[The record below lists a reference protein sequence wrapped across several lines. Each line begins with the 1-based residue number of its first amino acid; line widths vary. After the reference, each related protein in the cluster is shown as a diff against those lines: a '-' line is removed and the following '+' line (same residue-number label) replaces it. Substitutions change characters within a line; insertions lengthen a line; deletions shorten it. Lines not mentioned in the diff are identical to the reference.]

1 MQCFR
6 DSGQSSKFHRA
17 GIAKMRARMKH
28 AAKEKVGTCSTNTE
42 AYISEAT
49 EVILATRWSSSG
61 RRPCYLKVR
70 RANRVE
76 AHDDGGGSDCGI
88 GIGVVELVLVVLVVV
103 VLAMVIVAGGGG
115 GGLLCYF

>member
-1 MQCFR
+1 
-6 DSGQSSKFHRA
+6 
-17 GIAKMRARMKH
+17 MKH
-28 AAKEKVGTCSTNTE
+28 TAKEKVGTCSTNTE

-88 GIGVVELVLVVLVVV
+88 GIGVVVLVLVVLVVVVV
-103 VLAMVIVAGGGG
+103 VLAMVIVAGRGGG
-115 GGLLCYF
+115 RLLGYDNKGRATYGQYK